1 MMVRE
6 GIGLKNLG
14 LKNLGLKNLGAR
26 NFGTGT
32 TIFCAPPF
40 SR

>member
-6 GIGLKNLG
+6 GIG